1 MDSVA
6 YHEAN
11 RRGGG
16 PDGSENQRKSEKGGF
31 SDAAVEGVFDVY
43 IYIYIYMYVFAEWR
57 GRSDEEEEGYIY
69 HISEDSVL
77 VSVRLI

>member
-31 SDAAVEGVFDVY
+31 SDAAVDGVFDVY
-43 IYIYIYMYVFAEWR
+43 IYVCSCEMAWNKRRGRRRLYIYC
-57 GRSDEEEEGYIY
+57 I
-69 HISEDSVL
+69 SVL
-77 VSVRLI
+77 VSVRSVWIY